1 MKIKDRIKR
10 SSEFKSRLKE
20 AMSIRQKT
28 QSDLVKLTGIPKSAM
43 SQYLSGNF
51 EPKTDRLK
59 ALANALDVSEPWLR
73 GYDVP
78 MGNPQN
84 HFGYE
89 ENPREL
95 ELCDYYDTLS
105 AEEQED
111 ILQYV
116 KDYANGKLKANSP
129 GEQELSEGEQ
139 KLLELFRQVS
149 DERKEPCLRTIE
161 AVLETLK

>member
-1 MKIKDRIKR
+1 MKIKNKIKR

-105 AEEQED
+105 AEGQIE

-129 GEQELSEGEQ
+129 GERELSEGE
-139 KLLELFRQVS
+139 KALLALFRMVPE
-149 DERKEPCLRTIE
+149 ERQQL
-161 AVLETLK
+161 VLQMIKAAIDNLK